1 MDRISDTPPDG
12 DFARYVE
19 QLSARS
25 AAAAMVREADGKFAA
40 TGGSVPKAVSGPLA
54 PLASPA
60 VRQGLSVWTV
70 VRWALVVWVAL
81 QLVAVFVP
89 SAGMLT
95 LPLFFALAGWALYR
109 FKKASSGAMADAL
122 RRMAERAAKEF
133 KQGK

>member
-25 AAAAMVREADGKFAA
+25 AAAAVGREADEKFAA
-40 TGGSVPKAVSGPLA
+40 TGSSVPKAASGLLTPV
-54 PLASPA
+54 ASPA
-60 VRQGLSVWTV
+60 VPERPSVWTV
-70 VRWALVVWVAL
+70 VRWALAAWVAL

-89 SAGMLT
+89 SAGVLS
-95 LPLFFALAGWALYR
+95 LPLFLALAGWALYR